1 MMIITEVRYLFISC
15 CSMNSPSFP
24 FSAFAFRKFGKKKI
38 FNTRNII
45 ANLTIITVQS
55 VLPKVMCRN
64 PS

>member
-1 MMIITEVRYLFISC
+1 MIITEARYLFISC
-15 CSMNSPSFP
+15 CSMKSPSFP
-24 FSAFAFRKFGKKKI
+24 FSAFSFKKFGKKNI

-55 VLPKVMCRN
+55 VLPNVMCRK